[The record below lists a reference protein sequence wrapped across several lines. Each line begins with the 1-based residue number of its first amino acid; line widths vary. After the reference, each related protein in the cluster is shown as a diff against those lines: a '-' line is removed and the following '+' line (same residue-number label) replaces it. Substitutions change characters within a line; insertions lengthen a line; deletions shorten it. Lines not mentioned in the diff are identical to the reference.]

1 MATITWQCL
10 ISPEQRGFGELWSEY
25 PLHMSTELEYRMS
38 VRHII
43 RTPHVSWGGW
53 YYIDIDTM
61 EQVSKRNGERR
72 RVRRVLTLHEGPRF
86 EDATGTPTT
95 GGAANTGTTD
105 VPPQA
110 AGGGTSSE
118 NQAQ

>member
-1 MATITWQCL
+1 V
-10 ISPEQRGFGELWSEY
+10 P
-25 PLHMSTELEYRMS
+25 
-38 VRHII
+38 
-43 RTPHVSWGGW
+43 WGGW

-61 EQVSKRNGERR
+61 EQVSKRHGEQR
-72 RVRRVLTLHEGPRF
+72 RVRLVLTLHEDPIF

-110 AGGGTSSE
+110 AGDGTSSE

>member
-1 MATITWQCL
+1 M
-10 ISPEQRGFGELWSEY
+10 Y
-25 PLHMSTELEYRMS
+25 MSRELEYRMS

-43 RTPHVSWGGW
+43 RIPHVPWGGW

-61 EQVSKRNGERR
+61 EQVSNRNGERR
-72 RVRRVLTLHEGPRF
+72 RVRRVLKLSEGPRF
-86 EDATGTPTT
+86 EDAAGTPTT

-105 VPPQA
+105 VPPPPS
-110 AGGGTSSE
+110 GDTSSE

>member
-1 MATITWQCL
+1 M
-10 ISPEQRGFGELWSEY
+10 Y
-25 PLHMSTELEYRMS
+25 MSRELEYRMS
-38 VRHII
+38 VRDNI
-43 RTPHVSWGGW
+43 RSPHVSWGGW

-61 EQVSKRNGERR
+61 EQVASRNGERR
-72 RVRRVLTLHEGPRF
+72 RVRRVLTLQEGPRF

-105 VPPQA
+105 VPPPA
-110 AGGGTSSE
+110 PGGTSSE

>member
-1 MATITWQCL
+1 MATISWQCL
-10 ISPEQRGFGELWSEY
+10 MSPGQRGFGELWADY

-38 VRHII
+38 VRNII
-43 RTPHVSWGGW
+43 RSPHVSWGGW

-61 EQVSKRNGERR
+61 EQASRRNGERR
-72 RVRRVLTLHEGPRF
+72 RVRRVLTLQEGPRF

-105 VPPQA
+105 VPPPA
-110 AGGGTSSE
+110 SGGTSSE

>member
-1 MATITWQCL
+1 
-10 ISPEQRGFGELWSEY
+10 
-25 PLHMSTELEYRMS
+25 MS
-38 VRHII
+38 VRDII
-43 RTPHVSWGGW
+43 RSPHVSWGGW

-61 EQVSKRNGERR
+61 EQVASRNGERR
-72 RVRRVLTLHEGPRF
+72 RVRRVLTLQEGPRF

-110 AGGGTSSE
+110 AGDGTSSE

>member
-1 MATITWQCL
+1 M
-10 ISPEQRGFGELWSEY
+10 
-25 PLHMSTELEYRMS
+25 HMSTELENRRA
-38 VRHII
+38 VRGII
-43 RTPHVSWGGW
+43 RTPHVPWGGW

-61 EQVSKRNGERR
+61 EQVASRNGERR
-72 RVRRVLTLHEGPRF
+72 RVRRVLTLQEGPRF

-105 VPPQA
+105 MPPQA
-110 AGGGTSSE
+110 AGDGASSE